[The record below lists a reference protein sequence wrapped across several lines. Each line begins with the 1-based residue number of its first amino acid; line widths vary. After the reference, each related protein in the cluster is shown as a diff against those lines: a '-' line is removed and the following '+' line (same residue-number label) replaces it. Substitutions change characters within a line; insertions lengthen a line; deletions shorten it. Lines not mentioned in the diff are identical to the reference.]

1 MKKKRP
7 LSPEA
12 DKEDT
17 TTTIPEGE
25 EPATS
30 SAAGAESNDEQI
42 FVSAPVH
49 DRQSTFVA
57 HFHPSPSVFAKRQS
71 ATGPGSK
78 PLSLTAVIKRH
89 QSHASFASASHRI
102 VAWRRRSSQQTLFTA
117 TSSSSSLSS
126 TNSSNPLL
134 ASASGSGGAGA
145 GVGGPGKAIIYAT
158 GSEDDGEKYAGK
170 RLERLLTDLDVE
182 GVVVVA
188 RWYGGVLLGPVR
200 FMHIED
206 VAREAIRAW
215 KVSITDSLLSDGGLS
230 KRQRLLGPDSGGGAG
245 GVPTRGNDEDGLRT
259 RLAEQLAERDQ
270 SIVVLRGLLAD
281 KTKAASTTVDQQQ
294 QQQQQQQPQPQSQPP
309 QQQSLTTSPSPA
321 KKIDYSEMPLARL
334 KQLEKARD
342 ATIAFILRQLDKVE
356 EEEKAKGKDSQKQGR
371 GVPSADIETV
381 TRRQG
386 EQGVGSIDEDR
397 NA

>member
-1 MKKKRP
+1 MLAPSEQTKKKRP
-7 LSPEA
+7 LSPRA

-17 TTTIPEGE
+17 TTAIPERE
-25 EPATS
+25 ELAAS
-30 SAAGAESNDEQI
+30 SAAATESNDGPI

-78 PLSLTAVIKRH
+78 PLSLTAIVKRL
-89 QSHASFASASHRI
+89 QSHASFASANHRI

-117 TSSSSSLSS
+117 TPSSPSLSS
-126 TNSSNPLL
+126 THSSSALL
-134 ASASGSGGAGA
+134 ASAGAGA
-145 GVGGPGKAIIYAT
+145 GGQGKAVIYAT

-170 RLERLLTDLDVE
+170 RLERLLADLDVE

-200 FMHIED
+200 FTHIED
-206 VAREAIRAW
+206 VAHEAIRAW
-215 KVSITDSLLSDGGLS
+215 KVSITDSLFSDGGLS
-230 KRQRLLGPDSGGGAG
+230 KRQRLLGSDSGGGAG
-245 GVPTRGNDEDGLRT
+245 DVATRRNNDEDAIRS

-281 KTKAASTTVDQQQ
+281 KTKAASTTVDE
-294 QQQQQQQPQPQSQPP
+294 PQPQSQPA
-309 QQQSLTTSPSPA
+309 QQQSLTTSTSPA

-334 KQLEKARD
+334 KQLERARD

-356 EEEKAKGKDSQKQGR
+356 EEEKAKEKDSQKQGR
-371 GVPSADIETV
+371 DVPSADIETV

-386 EQGVGSIDEDR
+386 EQGVEGVDEDR
-397 NA
+397 SA